1 MKRFLISLL
10 ALTLCLT
17 ASAQVDIKSF
27 DKIGPDACLNK
38 LKSLGFDTSN
48 LVWNRGGEEGH
59 LYLEDKDGEFVETF
73 LVIRYDTY
81 ELVSFQTNSSKITFL
96 SDYVSGGLKVGD
108 DLSKAMNTDFSAS
121 RYGRGNKKNNCTKI
135 TKAGETLYVI
145 FGDNEQVVKFETNGS
160 KISWIC
166 FRTPGS
172 EEPRVN
178 YDFSNRMF

>member
-1 MKRFLISLL
+1 MKRILISLL
-10 ALTLCLT
+10 ALTLGLS
-17 ASAQVDIKSF
+17 AYAQVDIKSF
-27 DKIGPDACLNK
+27 NKIGPNACLNK

-81 ELVSFQTNSSKITFL
+81 ELVSFQTNSSKISFL
-96 SDYVSGGLKVGD
+96 SDYVNGGLKVGD

-121 RYGRGNKKNNCTKI
+121 RYGRGNTKNNCTKV
-135 TKAGETLYVI
+135 TEAGETLYVI
-145 FGDNEQVVKFETNGS
+145 FGENEQVVKFEVSGN

-172 EEPRVN
+172 EAPRTN
-178 YDFSNRMF
+178 YDYSNTMF